1 MGDTRNKVLFV
12 CLLGSVTS
20 FPHLGVPLVNQGPQ
34 VGPLTPAFGDL
45 VQTPRGLRPI
55 SLEGFSEDLN
65 QDGYVDPVGQ
75 AAVAP
80 AVAAPAVLTHNTVAA
95 PAVVGHTAVA
105 APTVLGHTAVAAP
118 ALPAAFGATA
128 LASAPIAATG
138 VTASIPGIV
147 GTHAAAV
154 GIPAVA
160 AVGCVNNF
168 GSPVPCAL

>member
-80 AVAAPAVLTHNTVAA
+80 

-138 VTASIPGIV
+138 VAASIPGIV

-154 GIPAVA
+154 GIPAVS